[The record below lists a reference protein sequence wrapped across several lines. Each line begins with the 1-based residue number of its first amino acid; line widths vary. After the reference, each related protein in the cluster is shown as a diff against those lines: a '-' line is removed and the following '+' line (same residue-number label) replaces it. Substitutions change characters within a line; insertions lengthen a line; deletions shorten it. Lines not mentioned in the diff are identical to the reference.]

1 MRAEKDAVIE
11 FVKAHPG
18 NPMGVSFATAFLC
31 RPMHGKTHD
40 EILAELSVGPTAPKP
55 SSRTATVPWTVNVE
69 AIETGTA
76 SYRVPVNHHRT
87 FSVELSDLVDRLI
100 ADGHRSDVDLCD
112 ITDAVDGI
120 NLYDYTYDTG
130 DLDYGDYEYE
140 DHSSDD
146 INDRDQSPVDSE
158 NEDIV
163 DQVNAALAAELNR
176 RNNEGS

>member
-18 NPMGVSFATAFLC
+18 NPMGVSFATAFLV
-31 RPMHGKTHD
+31 RSMHGKTHD
-40 EILAELSVGPTAPKP
+40 EILAELSVGPIAKP
-55 SSRTATVPWTVNVE
+55 SPRTSIVQWTVNVE
-69 AIETGTA
+69 AVETGTA
-76 SYRVPVNHHRT
+76 RYSVPVDHHRT

-112 ITDAVDGI
+112 ITDAVDGL

-130 DLDYGDYEYE
+130 DMEYGEYEYD

-146 INDRDQSPVDSE
+146 INDRNQTPVDSE

-163 DQVNAALAAELNR
+163 DEVNAALAAELNR